1 MVVGP
6 PPELLE
12 LLELLGLLGALL
24 LLPKQILQLFDS
36 RLSEG
41 GLFVG

>member
-1 MVVGP
+1 
-6 PPELLE
+6 L
-12 LLELLGLLGALL
+12 ALCAFL

-41 GLFVG
+41 GLFGG